1 MKQALIKRCS
11 FLLFTLMT
19 VMGYAQNLTT
29 YTVVTVTGTVTDNL
43 GGQLPGVNVTEKS
56 TKNTVTTDFNG
67 QYTIKVKTGATLVF
81 SFIGMKKSEL
91 PINGRNIVNVKLA
104 EDSNQLDN
112 IVVVGY
118 GTQKKRELTGAIAT
132 IKPDDLMDLPVTNLS
147 DALKGLVPGVSVT
160 SGSGRPGDAG
170 SIQIR
175 QSFGFSKDGNSTIPL
190 IIIDDMIQVDPANGK
205 PTLEQFNRLDP
216 SEIESITVLKD
227 GSAAIYG
234 SRASQGAIVVKT
246 KRGKAGKAK
255 FSYNSQFAVNDAVSH
270 SKVLNAYEFGV
281 FSNRFN
287 TSRVAAPAVVDPI
300 TLYSQS
306 ELEQMKGLN
315 YNWLDEAWK
324 PAIQQKHSF
333 NVSGG
338 NEDVTYFAGA
348 TYLTQGANLGYQKY
362 DKWNFRTGINA
373 KIAKNLDF
381 SASVSGNVGTID
393 KSFTK
398 ASSNISD
405 GSYGSAAGGEQADYG
420 FLLHMPQHV
429 PWETVVD
436 GKQYYMSPFPNS
448 NKNLGSAN
456 ANTTIAGWNYFANL
470 NNGSHQ
476 ITDDNSFNIN
486 ASLSYKIAAVKG
498 LSIKGTYS
506 RTQNSSYTE
515 QIQLPYDL
523 ARIRDYQL
531 LDKHLASAANPTI
544 YNATT
549 NPTGSYIIDTNVRN
563 SRVYYN
569 NSDSKSTQGDF
580 MINYDRTFGDHQIGA
595 MVGGEA
601 SEVYSTATRLAYEQ
615 TGKDYLGD
623 YRTAGTLSP
632 SNSTATKVEG
642 GTLSYFGRINYSYKQ
657 KYLLQFLF
665 RSDASTKFAPEN
677 YWGYFP
683 SAQVGWIVSKESW
696 FEKGL
701 PWVDFLKVRYSI
713 GKTGKDNIQPWRWM
727 QFYDLIVDKGAQF
740 GPGTS
745 SGGGGT
751 NGNGLTPRVNPNR
764 LVTWDTS
771 IKNNVGID
779 INVLKNR
786 LNFTYDFYYDKNKE
800 MLTDMSS
807 AVGVPISVG
816 GGYAEEN
823 YGQINAWGSEFS
835 LNWSDKIKSNFSY
848 NIGINFSYNN
858 NEVKRFPDQGNVLP
872 SNNATREGRSVGY
885 NPVWGFAVWK
895 GTSTGD
901 GILRTDEDIANYW
914 SYLTERATAAGGVP
928 RYLDINSQSG
938 MRKGSLAYQD
948 VAGQLN
954 PDGTVAPADGQIMK
968 DNDYV
973 KLANSSRTYGFTTN
987 LGFKVEGFYFR
998 SQISTSWGGANFVDL
1013 VNQGTSSAHN
1023 MWSRESFWN
1032 DMYAEDNPNGK
1043 YPNVAQWAYMSSP
1056 SDFWQLNTFRCFVRQ
1071 LSVGYDIPKKVFADT
1086 KIAAITLGI
1095 TGNNLWDLYNPYPD
1109 HYRNMYDNSS
1119 VNYPTLRT
1127 WTLNFNVSF

>member
-11 FLLFTLMT
+11 FLLFALMS
-19 VMGYAQNLTT
+19 VLSYAQNQ
-29 YTVVTVTGTVTDNL
+29 VTVTGTVTDNL
-43 GGQLPGVNVTEKS
+43 GGLLPGVNVTEKS
-56 TKNTVTTDFNG
+56 TKNSVTTDYNG
-67 QYTIKVKTGATLVF
+67 KYQIKVKSGGTLVF
-81 SFIGMKKSEL
+81 SFIGMKKIEL
-91 PINGRNIVNVKLA
+91 PLNNRSIVNA
-104 EDSNQLDN
+104 QMQDDFNQLEN

-118 GTQKKRELTGAIAT
+118 GTQKKKELTGAIAT
-132 IKPDDLMDLPVTNLS
+132 VKPDDLMDLPVTNLS
-147 DALKGLVPGVSVT
+147 DALKGLVPGLAVT

-190 IIIDDMIQVDPANGK
+190 VIIDDMIQVDPTNGK

-227 GSAAIYG
+227 ASAAIYG

-246 KRGKAGKAK
+246 KRGKSGKAK
-255 FSYNSQFAVNDAVSH
+255 FTYNSQFAVNDAISH
-270 SKVLNAYEFGV
+270 SKTLNAYEFGV
-281 FSNRFN
+281 FSNRFL
-287 TSRVAAPAVVDPI
+287 TSQTPNIDPVK
-300 TLYSQS
+300 LYSAS
-306 ELEQMKGLN
+306 ELEEMKSLD

-338 NEDVTYFAGA
+338 SEDITYFAGA
-348 TYLTQGANLGYQKY
+348 TYLTQDANLGYQKY

-381 SASVSGNVGTID
+381 SASVSGNSGTID

-398 ASSNISD
+398 ASANISD

-420 FLLHMPQHV
+420 FLLHMPKHV

-436 GKQYYMSPFPNS
+436 GKTYYMSPFPNS

-476 ITDDNSFNIN
+476 ITDDYSYNVN
-486 ASLSYKIAAVKG
+486 ASLNYKLAAVKG
-498 LSIKGTYS
+498 LSFKGTYS
-506 RTQNSSYTE
+506 RTQSSSYTE

-523 ARIRDYQL
+523 ARIRNYETEGN
-531 LDKHLASAANPTI
+531 HLASAADPSV

-549 NPTGSYIIDTNVRN
+549 NPNGDYVIETNVRN

-580 MINYDRTFGDHQIGA
+580 FINYDRTFGDHQIGA

-601 SEVYSTATRLAYEQ
+601 SEIYNTSTRLAYEQ

-623 YRTAGTLSP
+623 YRTAGTLSA

-642 GTLSYFGRINYSYKQ
+642 GTLSYFGRLNYNYKQ
-657 KYLLQFLF
+657 KYLFQFLF

-683 SAQVGWIVSKESW
+683 SVQLGWVMSKEDW
-696 FEKGL
+696 FEKAL
-701 PWVDFLKVRYSI
+701 PWVDFLKLRYSI
-713 GKTGKDNIQPWRWM
+713 GKTGKDNIQPWRWV
-727 QFYDLIVDKGAQF
+727 QYYDVIVDKGFQF
-740 GPGTS
+740 GPAGTN
-745 SGGGGT
+745 SGGGN
-751 NGNGLTPRVNPNR
+751 NGNGVTPRVTPNR
-764 LVTWDTS
+764 DVTWDTTV
-771 IKNNVGID
+771 KNNIGID
-779 INVLKNR
+779 LTVLKNR
-786 LNFTYDFYYDKNKE
+786 LNFTADFYYDKTTN

-807 AVGVPISVG
+807 AVGVPISAG
-816 GGYAEEN
+816 GAYAEQN
-823 YGQINAWGSEFS
+823 YAAIDAWGSEFS
-835 LNWSDKIKSNFSY
+835 LNWSDKIKSNVSY
-848 NIGINFSYNN
+848 DIGINFSYAN
-858 NEVKRFPDQGNVLP
+858 NEVKKYPDQGNVLP
-872 SNNATREGRSVGY
+872 SNNATREGQSVGF

-914 SYLTERATAAGGVP
+914 AYLSERATAVGGTP
-928 RYLDINSQSG
+928 KYFDITTPSG
-938 MRKGSLAYQD
+938 IRKGSLAYQD

-954 PDGTVAPADGQIMK
+954 PDGSLAPADGQIMK
-968 DNDYV
+968 ENDYV

-987 LGFKVEGFYFR
+987 LGFKANGFYLR
-998 SQISTSWGGANFVDL
+998 TQISTSWGGATFVDL
-1013 VNQGTSSAHN
+1013 VSQGTSSAN
-1023 MWSRESFWN
+1023 SMWSRESFWR
-1032 DMYAEDNPNGK
+1032 DMYSDDNPNGK
-1043 YPNVAQWAYMSSP
+1043 YPNVAQWSYMSSP
-1056 SDFWQLNTFRCFVRQ
+1056 SDFWQLNTFRCFVRN

-1086 KIAAITLGI
+1086 KISGITLGV

-1119 VNYPTLRT
+1119 VGYPTLRT
-1127 WTLNFNVSF
+1127 WTLNFTVSF

>member
-11 FLLFTLMT
+11 FLLFALMS
-19 VMGYAQNLTT
+19 VLSYAQNQ
-29 YTVVTVTGTVTDNL
+29 VTVTGTVTDNL
-43 GGQLPGVNVTEKS
+43 GGLLPGVNVTEKS
-56 TKNTVTTDFNG
+56 TKNSVTTDYNG
-67 QYTIKVKTGATLVF
+67 KYQIKVKSGGTLVF
-81 SFIGMKKSEL
+81 SFIGMKKIEIPLNNRS
-91 PINGRNIVNVKLA
+91 IVNA
-104 EDSNQLDN
+104 QMQDDFNQLEN

-118 GTQKKRELTGAIAT
+118 GTQKKKELTGAIAT
-132 IKPDDLMDLPVTNLS
+132 VKPDDLMDLPVTNLS
-147 DALKGLVPGVSVT
+147 DALKGLVPGLAVT

-190 IIIDDMIQVDPANGK
+190 VIIDDMIQVDPTNGK

-227 GSAAIYG
+227 ASAAIYG

-246 KRGKAGKAK
+246 KRGKSGKAK
-255 FSYNSQFAVNDAVSH
+255 FTYNSQFAVNDAISH
-270 SKVLNAYEFGV
+270 SKTLNAYEFGV
-281 FSNRFN
+281 FSNRFL
-287 TSRVAAPAVVDPI
+287 TSQTPNIDPVK
-300 TLYSQS
+300 LYSAS
-306 ELEQMKGLN
+306 ELEEMKSLN
-315 YNWLDEAWK
+315 YNWLEEAWK

-338 NEDVTYFAGA
+338 SEDITYFAGA
-348 TYLTQGANLGYQKY
+348 TYLTQDANLGYQKY

-381 SASVSGNVGTID
+381 SASVSGNSGTID

-398 ASSNISD
+398 ASANISD

-420 FLLHMPQHV
+420 FLLHMPKHV

-436 GKQYYMSPFPNS
+436 GKTYYMSPFPNS

-476 ITDDNSFNIN
+476 ITDDYSYNVN
-486 ASLSYKIAAVKG
+486 ASLNYKLAAVKG
-498 LSIKGTYS
+498 LSFKGTYS
-506 RTQNSSYTE
+506 RTQSSSYTE

-523 ARIRDYQL
+523 ARIRNYETEGN
-531 LDKHLASAANPTI
+531 HLASAADPSV

-549 NPTGSYIIDTNVRN
+549 NPGGDYVIETNVRN

-580 MINYDRTFGDHQIGA
+580 FINYDRTFGDHQIGA

-601 SEVYSTATRLAYEQ
+601 SEIYNTSTRLAYEQ

-623 YRTAGTLSP
+623 YRTAGTLSA

-642 GTLSYFGRINYSYKQ
+642 GTLSYFGRLNYNYKQ
-657 KYLLQFLF
+657 KYLFQFLF

-683 SAQVGWIVSKESW
+683 SVQLGWVMSKEDW
-696 FEKGL
+696 FEKAL
-701 PWVDFLKVRYSI
+701 PWVDFLKLRYSI
-713 GKTGKDNIQPWRWM
+713 GKTGKDNIQPWRWV
-727 QFYDLIVDKGAQF
+727 QYYDVIVDKGFQF
-740 GPGTS
+740 GPAGTN
-745 SGGGGT
+745 SGGGN
-751 NGNGLTPRVNPNR
+751 NGNGVTPRVTPNR
-764 LVTWDTS
+764 DVTWDTTV
-771 IKNNVGID
+771 KNNIGID
-779 INVLKNR
+779 LTVLKNR
-786 LNFTYDFYYDKNKE
+786 LNFTADFYYDKTTN

-807 AVGVPISVG
+807 AVGVPISAG
-816 GGYAEEN
+816 GAYAEQN
-823 YGQINAWGSEFS
+823 YAAIDAWGSEFS
-835 LNWSDKIKSNFSY
+835 LNWSDKIKSNVSY
-848 NIGINFSYNN
+848 DIGINFSYAN
-858 NEVKRFPDQGNVLP
+858 NEVKKYPDQGNVLP
-872 SNNATREGRSVGY
+872 SNNATREGQSVGF

-914 SYLTERATAAGGVP
+914 AYLSERATAVGGTP
-928 RYLDINSQSG
+928 KYFDITTPSG
-938 MRKGSLAYQD
+938 IRKGSLAYQD

-954 PDGTVAPADGQIMK
+954 PDGTLAPADGQIMK
-968 DNDYV
+968 ENDYV

-987 LGFKVEGFYFR
+987 LGFKANGFYFR
-998 SQISTSWGGANFVDL
+998 TQISTSWGGATFVDL
-1013 VNQGTSSAHN
+1013 VSQGTSSAN
-1023 MWSRESFWN
+1023 SMWSRESFWR
-1032 DMYAEDNPNGK
+1032 DMYSDDNPNGK
-1043 YPNVAQWAYMSSP
+1043 YPNVAQWSYMSSP
-1056 SDFWQLNTFRCFVRQ
+1056 SDFWQLNTFRCFVRN

-1086 KIAAITLGI
+1086 KISGITLGV

-1119 VNYPTLRT
+1119 VGYPTLRT
-1127 WTLNFNVSF
+1127 WTLNFTVSF

>member
-11 FLLFTLMT
+11 FLLFALMS
-19 VMGYAQNLTT
+19 VLSYAQNQ
-29 YTVVTVTGTVTDNL
+29 VTVTGTVTDNL
-43 GGQLPGVNVTEKS
+43 GGLLPGVNVTEKS
-56 TKNTVTTDFNG
+56 TKNSVTTDYNG
-67 QYTIKVKTGATLVF
+67 KYQIKVKSGGTLVF
-81 SFIGMKKSEL
+81 SFIGMKKIEIPLNNRS
-91 PINGRNIVNVKLA
+91 IVNA
-104 EDSNQLDN
+104 QMQDDFNQLEN

-118 GTQKKRELTGAIAT
+118 GTQKKKELTGAIAT
-132 IKPDDLMDLPVTNLS
+132 VKPDDLMDLPVTNLS
-147 DALKGLVPGVSVT
+147 DALKGLVPGLAVT

-190 IIIDDMIQVDPANGK
+190 VIIDDMIQVDPTNGK

-227 GSAAIYG
+227 ASAAIYG

-246 KRGKAGKAK
+246 KRGKSGKAK
-255 FSYNSQFAVNDAVSH
+255 FTYNSQFAVNDAISH
-270 SKVLNAYEFGV
+270 SKTLNAYEFGV
-281 FSNRFN
+281 FSNRFL
-287 TSRVAAPAVVDPI
+287 TSQTPNIDPVK
-300 TLYSQS
+300 LYSAS
-306 ELEQMKGLN
+306 ELEEMKSLD
-315 YNWLDEAWK
+315 YNWLEEAWK

-338 NEDVTYFAGA
+338 SEDITYFAGA
-348 TYLTQGANLGYQKY
+348 TYLTQDANLGYQKY

-381 SASVSGNVGTID
+381 SASVSGNSGTID

-398 ASSNISD
+398 ASANISD

-420 FLLHMPQHV
+420 FLLHMPKHV

-436 GKQYYMSPFPNS
+436 GKTYYMSPFPNS

-476 ITDDNSFNIN
+476 ITDDYSYNVN
-486 ASLSYKIAAVKG
+486 ASLNYKLAAVKG
-498 LSIKGTYS
+498 LSFKGTYS
-506 RTQNSSYTE
+506 RTQSSSYTE

-523 ARIRDYQL
+523 ARIRNYETEGN
-531 LDKHLASAANPTI
+531 HLASAADPSV

-549 NPTGSYIIDTNVRN
+549 NPGGDYVIETNVRN

-580 MINYDRTFGDHQIGA
+580 FINYDRTFGDHQIGA

-601 SEVYSTATRLAYEQ
+601 SEIYNTSTRLAYEQ

-623 YRTAGTLSP
+623 YRTAGTLSA

-642 GTLSYFGRINYSYKQ
+642 GTLSYFGRLNYNYKQ
-657 KYLLQFLF
+657 KYLFQFLF

-683 SAQVGWIVSKESW
+683 SVQLGWVMSKEDW
-696 FEKGL
+696 FEKAL
-701 PWVDFLKVRYSI
+701 PWVDFLKLRYSI
-713 GKTGKDNIQPWRWM
+713 GKTGKDNIQPWRWV
-727 QFYDLIVDKGAQF
+727 QYYDVIVDKGFQF
-740 GPGTS
+740 GPAGTN
-745 SGGGGT
+745 SGGGN
-751 NGNGLTPRVNPNR
+751 NGNGVTPRVTPNR
-764 LVTWDTS
+764 DVTWDTTV
-771 IKNNVGID
+771 KNNIGID
-779 INVLKNR
+779 LTVLKNR
-786 LNFTYDFYYDKNKE
+786 LNFTADFYYDKTTN

-807 AVGVPISVG
+807 AVGVPISAG
-816 GGYAEEN
+816 GAYAEQN
-823 YGQINAWGSEFS
+823 YAAIDAWGSEFS
-835 LNWSDKIKSNFSY
+835 LNWSDKIKSNVSY
-848 NIGINFSYNN
+848 DIGINFSYAN
-858 NEVKRFPDQGNVLP
+858 NEVKKYPDQGNVLP
-872 SNNATREGRSVGY
+872 SNNATREGQSVGF

-914 SYLTERATAAGGVP
+914 AYLSERATAVGGTP
-928 RYLDINSQSG
+928 KYFDITTPSG
-938 MRKGSLAYQD
+938 IRKGSLAYQD

-954 PDGTVAPADGQIMK
+954 PDGTLAPADGQIMK
-968 DNDYV
+968 ENDYV

-987 LGFKVEGFYFR
+987 LGFKANGFYFR
-998 SQISTSWGGANFVDL
+998 TQISTSWGGATFVDL
-1013 VNQGTSSAHN
+1013 VSQGTSSAN
-1023 MWSRESFWN
+1023 SMWSRESFWR
-1032 DMYAEDNPNGK
+1032 DMYSDDNPNGK
-1043 YPNVAQWAYMSSP
+1043 YPNVAQWSYMSSP
-1056 SDFWQLNTFRCFVRQ
+1056 SDFWQLNTFRCFVRN

-1086 KIAAITLGI
+1086 KISGITLGV

-1119 VNYPTLRT
+1119 VGYPTLRT
-1127 WTLNFNVSF
+1127 WTLNFTVSF

>member
-11 FLLFTLMT
+11 FLLFTLMS
-19 VMGYAQNLTT
+19 VMSYAQTSST
-29 YTVVTVTGTVTDNL
+29 QVTVTGTVTDNL
-43 GGQLPGVNVTEKS
+43 GGLLPGVNVTEKS
-56 TKNTVTTDFNG
+56 TKNSVTTDYNG
-67 QYTIKVKTGATLVF
+67 KYQIKVKSGGTLVF
-81 SFIGMKKSEL
+81 SFIGMKKIEIPLNNRS
-91 PINGRNIVNVKLA
+91 IVNAKM
-104 EDSNQLDN
+104 EDDFNQLEN

-118 GTQKKRELTGAIAT
+118 GSQKKKELTGAIAT
-132 IKPDDLMDLPVTNLS
+132 IKADDLMDLPVTNLS

-160 SGSGRPGDAG
+160 SGTGRPGEAG
-170 SIQIR
+170 SVQIR
-175 QSFGFSKDGNSTIPL
+175 QTFSLSKDGGFNIPL
-190 IIIDDMIQVDPANGK
+190 IIIDDMIQVDPSNGK

-255 FSYNSQFAVNDAVSH
+255 FSYNSQFAINDAVSH

-281 FSNRFN
+281 FSNRFFK
-287 TSRVAAPAVVDPI
+287 SRIAAPAVIDPATI
-300 TLYSQS
+300 YSDS
-306 ELEQMKGLN
+306 ELEQMKSLD

-338 NEDVTYFAGA
+338 SEDITYFAGA
-348 TYLTQGANLGYQKY
+348 TYLTQDANLGYQKY

-381 SASVSGNVGTID
+381 SASISGNVGSID
-393 KSFTK
+393 KTFTK

-405 GSYGSAAGGEQADYG
+405 GSYASAAGGEQADYG

-436 GKQYYMSPFPNS
+436 GKQYYVSPFPNS
-448 NKNLGSAN
+448 NKNFGSAN
-456 ANTTIAGWNYFANL
+456 ANNNIAGWNYFANL

-476 ITDDNSFNIN
+476 ITDDNTFNVN
-486 ASLSYKIAAVKG
+486 ASLNYKVAAVKG
-498 LSIKGTYS
+498 LSFKVTYS
-506 RTQNSSYTE
+506 RNQTSSYTE

-523 ARIRDYQL
+523 VRIRDYQL
-531 LDKHLASAANPTI
+531 QDRHLASAANNSF

-549 NPTGSYIIDTNVRN
+549 NPTGSYVLETNVRN

-569 NSDSKSTQGDF
+569 NTDGKSTQGDF
-580 MINYDRTFGDHQIGA
+580 LINYDRTFGDHQVGA

-601 SEVYSTATRLAYEQ
+601 SEIYNTFTRLAYEN

-623 YRTAGTLSP
+623 YRTAGTLST
-632 SNSTATKVEG
+632 SNSQATKVEG
-642 GTLSYFGRINYSYKQ
+642 GTLSYFGRLNYSFKQ
-657 KYLLQFLF
+657 KYLFQFIL

-677 YWGYFP
+677 YWGTFP
-683 SAQVGWIVSKESW
+683 SVQVGWVMSKEQW
-696 FEKGL
+696 FEKSV
-701 PWVDFLKVRYSI
+701 PWVDFFKLRYSI
-713 GKTGKDNIQPWRWM
+713 GKTGKDNIQPWRWE
-727 QFYDLIVDKGAQF
+727 QYYDLIVDKGFQF
-740 GPGTS
+740 GPGTAT
-745 SGGGGT
+745 SGGGY

-764 LVTWDTS
+764 NVTWDTT
-771 IKNNVGID
+771 IKNNFGVD
-779 INVLKNR
+779 INLLKNR
-786 LNFTYDFYYDKNKE
+786 LSITYDYYYDKNKN

-816 GGYAEEN
+816 GAYAEQN
-823 YGQINAWGSEFS
+823 YGQIDAWGHEFS
-835 LNWSDKIKSNFSY
+835 INWSDKIKSNLSY
-848 NIGINFSYNN
+848 NVGINFSYND
-858 NEVKRFPDQGNVLP
+858 NEVKKYPDQGNLVP
-872 SNNATREGRSVGY
+872 SNNTTRVGY
-885 NPVWGFAVWK
+885 SSFNPVWGFSVWK

-914 SYLTERATAAGGVP
+914 AYLTERATAVGGVP
-928 RYLDINSQSG
+928 RYLDINSVAG

-948 VAGQLN
+948 VAGNLN
-954 PDGTVAPADGQIMK
+954 PDGTLAPADGQIMK

-987 LGFKVEGFYFR
+987 LGFKYDNFSLR
-998 SQISTSWGGANFVDL
+998 TQISTSWGGANFVDL

-1023 MWSRESFWN
+1023 MWSRESFWS
-1032 DMYAEDNPNGK
+1032 DMYGEDNPNGK
-1043 YPNVAQWAYMSSP
+1043 YPNVAQWSYMSSP
-1056 SDFWQLNTFRCFVRQ
+1056 SDFWQLNTFRCFVRN
-1071 LSVGYDIPKKVFADT
+1071 LSLNYDLPKKIFADT

-1109 HYRNMYDNSS
+1109 HYRNMYDSSS

-1127 WTLNFNVSF
+1127 WSLNFNVSF